1 MEIPRRERRQS
12 ICFHLHSQKYSM
24 AQKPR
29 YPRNKVKN
37 TFCLSK
43 CQVLANIK
51 FHGSSE
57 ISAKSRIL
65 FVNDGSKDS
74 TWDIICKLAQEDEHY
89 IGISQSRNRGHQNA
103 LLGGLMTAKEYADM
117 TISLDADLQ
126 DDINAVD
133 RMIDAY
139 YEGNDVV
146 YGVRSS
152 RKKDTCFKR
161 GTAHLFYKLMSFLGA
176 DIVYDHADYRL
187 LSKRAT
193 ENLLDF
199 DEVNLF
205 LRGIVPMV
213 GFQSTTVEY
222 ERGERF
228 AGESKY
234 PLGKMVTFAFEG
246 ITSLSVKPIR
256 MITIGGLLICLISLI
271 MLIKSFVDY
280 FNGNVVPGWASI
292 MVSIWVLGGLQIFAI
307 GIIGEYIGKT
317 YLETKKRPKY
327 IIESVILDD
336 KDISIDR
343 NL

>member
-1 MEIPRRERRQS
+1 MSKTLYIVVPCYNEQEVLPETAKRLLEKLQS
-12 ICFHLHSQKYSM
+12 LVLK
-24 AQKPR
+24 
-29 YPRNKVKN
+29 NKIADN
-37 TFCLSK
+37 
-43 CQVLANIK
+43 
-51 FHGSSE
+51 
-57 ISAKSRIL
+57 SRIM
-65 FVNDGSKDS
+65 FVNDGSKDQ
-74 TWDIICKLAQEDEHY
+74 TWSMIKRLCKESSVFAGVNL
-89 IGISQSRNRGHQNA
+89 SRNRGHQNA
-103 LLGGLMTAKEYADM
+103 LLAGMATAVKYADM
-117 TISLDADLQ
+117 IVTMDADLQ

-152 RKKDTCFKR
+152 RKKDTCLKR

-187 LSKRAT
+187 LSRRAT

-205 LRGIVPMV
+205 LRGIVPMI

-327 IIESVILDD
+327 VIESVILDD

-343 NL
+343 NV